1 MKLVFAASLLSMQH
15 QGITVKTGRPGMGI
29 MCGSGATLSTHGLL
43 FQCVST
49 IQIQLCVLG
58 LVQSGHHRH
67 LIEYNLFSP

>member
-49 IQIQLCVLG
+49 IQIQLQYDNEDDPTTQRGDKV
-58 LVQSGHHRH
+58 
-67 LIEYNLFSP
+67 